1 MTVIFTSDGS
11 INPAKGGRGGMP
23 GDNAKAFKRTIDGK
37 LIELP
42 NCHQITIKHGE
53 TIVSYSAGG
62 GGYGNPR
69 RRDIERVAEDFNEG
83 WISKERA
90 KDAYGV
96 IIDSAGIVNKEMTL
110 ALRG

>member
-1 MTVIFTSDGS
+1 
-11 INPAKGGRGGMP
+11 MP

-37 LIELP
+37 LIKLP

-62 GGYGNPR
+62 GGYGNPHY
-69 RRDIERVAEDFNEG
+69 RDIERVAEDFNEG

-96 IIDSAGIVNKEMTL
+96 IIDKNGIVNKEMTL

>member
-1 MTVIFTSDGS
+1 MGEIDIEGVIVTPLKTIFH
-11 INPAKGGRGGMP
+11 PKGDIYHGIKKD
-23 GDNAKAFKRTIDGK
+23 DNGYLGFGEAYFS
-37 LIELP
+37 
-42 NCHQITIKHGE
+42 TIKYGE

-62 GGYGNPR
+62 GGYGNPHH
-69 RRDIERVAEDFNEG
+69 RDIERVAEDFNEG

-96 IIDSAGIVNKEMTL
+96 IIDSNGIVNKEMTV